1 MDQGRRPLIRRSG
14 RVWAQAVAIVSVA
27 VLAVAAV
34 AMAAPKGDQGPP
46 EQAQGNGPPAAPP
59 GQAAQ
64 GDGQAKKAPAVATR
78 PAAPAQG
85 QPAGHPTGGGHAKA
99 PATGQAQPSAGVTTG
114 GATTSGGRALAKGH
128 ADTGASRQHGSSHRS
143 AGKATLCHG
152 TGSSTHPHHEITVSR
167 NAVPA
172 QERRRGCAAGASQV
186 GDGNG
191 DGQSGAPSPPAGP
204 LGRGAP
210 GDEAPSGDSDT
221 LGVSDDGGAGP
232 GADGGVLGADQGGG
246 DEGDGTFPASIASLP
261 FTGLGLGLLVA
272 MGTMLALAG
281 LYVRR
286 RAA

>member
-27 VLAVAAV
+27 VLAIAAV

-46 EQAQGNGPPAAPP
+46 AQAQGNGPPAAPP

-64 GDGQAKKAPAVATR
+64 SNGQVKKAPAPAVAPQ
-78 PAAPAQG
+78 PAARAQG
-85 QPAGHPTGGGHAKA
+85 QPAGHATGGGHAKA
-99 PATGQAQPSAGVTTG
+99 RAQAPPSAGVPTG
-114 GATTSGGRALAKGH
+114 GATTGGGQALAKSH
-128 ADTGASRQHGSSHRS
+128 AGAGSSHQGGSGHRR
-143 AGKATLCHG
+143 ADKATLCHG
-152 TGSSTHPHHEITVSR
+152 TGSSTHPHHEITVST

-186 GDGNG
+186 GDDNG
-191 DGQSGAPSPPAGP
+191 DAPSGTPAPPAGP

-210 GDEAPSGDSDT
+210 PDDAPSGDGDT
-221 LGVSDDGGAGP
+221 LGVSDQGGGGAE
-232 GADGGVLGADQGGG
+232 ADGGVLGADQGGG
-246 DEGDGTFPASIASLP
+246 DEGGGTFPASIASLP